1 MSFHNI
7 LFKKFYDKL
16 ESCHLK
22 KSHINI
28 IILISLFFLEI
39 NVPIFSQEILY
50 DNSGRKLTI
59 NDFWAIS
66 SQKEKQGDK
75 KEATRYLN
83 AAASYY
89 WEQKNYDSAIWYY
102 NKSISL
108 NEDIGNE
115 AGITG
120 ICNNLGMIY
129 ADMRQYEKSLSYFEK
144 VLKER
149 KKLKEPVSIIAG
161 LINASVVLNNL
172 KNHQKAAQYLEEALD
187 LARQMNDIDQMKS
200 CYGML
205 AETYEKAGNQEK
217 TIFYFNLYRSFHEL
231 SQKEKVRVILDTLDG
246 LKMKLQIT
254 ELEKQNKELA
264 LNAAKIEL
272 EEREK
277 QALKFDSVH
286 DALLLNASKKELLI
300 ELLKQ
305 RMANK
310 ELEFAKKEAENKV
323 IIANERLIRNL
334 WIGAFSIGL
343 IGFILLYRNYKA
355 KKHFNEQLSER
366 NIEILAQGEKIH
378 EQNKVLEY
386 QKIELEKA
394 LLEKEEAVKEKS
406 KFLSTMS
413 HEIRTPM
420 NAVIGFTNILL
431 MENPS
436 NHQLEY
442 LNSLKFSAN
451 HLLSLLNDILDFSK
465 IEAGKI
471 TFEKTRFDLDNTLE
485 ELRKMFA
492 IKAEEKKIE
501 LTLSLPHQKLKNYLI
516 GDLVR
521 LNQVLTN
528 LIGNAVKFTNVGSVN
543 ISYHILEET
552 ENNYKIRFAV
562 ADTGIGIPAD
572 KLDLIF
578 ESFTQASLDTTR
590 KFGGTGLGLAI
601 SKKLVELQGGKIW
614 VESTLGKGSTFYV
627 EIELAKGT
635 EIIPKSELKLIDKDS
650 NATKSLNNMR
660 ILLVEDNK
668 MNVMVAKKL
677 LEKWETQLDFAS
689 DGLEAIHKIS
699 NNQSYDLVLMDL
711 HMPNMGGIEATRQIR
726 GLRGEYYQNIP
737 IIALTASASAEVRDN
752 IAKNGMNAC
761 VIKPFNP
768 DILFDTLKKYSTQV
782 KAIS

>member
-1 MSFHNI
+1 LLLGVST
-7 LFKKFYDKL
+7 
-16 ESCHLK
+16 
-22 KSHINI
+22 
-28 IILISLFFLEI
+28 
-39 NVPIFSQEILY
+39 PIFSQEILY
-50 DNSGRKLTI
+50 DNNGRKLTI
-59 NDFWAIS
+59 KDFWIIS
-66 SQKEKQGDK
+66 AQKEKQGDK

-83 AAASYY
+83 AAASHY
-89 WEQKNYDSAIWYY
+89 WELKNYDSAIWYY

-108 NEDIGNE
+108 NETIGNE
-115 AGITG
+115 TGITG

-129 ADMRQYEKSLSYFEK
+129 ADMRQYEKSLSYFDK
-144 VLKER
+144 VLKDR
-149 KKLKEPVSIIAG
+149 KKIKEPVSIIAG

-172 KNHQKAAQYLEEALD
+172 KRHQKAADYLEEALD
-187 LARQMNDIDQMKS
+187 LARQMNDVDQMKS

-205 AETYEKAGNQEK
+205 AETYEKDGNQEK

-231 SQKEKVRVILDTLDG
+231 SQKEKVRVILDTLDDV
-246 LKMKLQIT
+246 KMKLQIT

-264 LNAAKIEL
+264 LNLAKVEL

-277 QALKFDSVH
+277 EALKFDSVQ

-310 ELEFAKKEAENKV
+310 ELEFAKKEAEDRAT
-323 IIANERLIRNL
+323 IANERLIRNVGIATL
-334 WIGAFSIGL
+334 VLGL
-343 IGFILLYRNYKA
+343 IGFILLYRNYKE
-355 KKHFNEQLSER
+355 KKQFNEQLSER
-366 NIEILAQGEKIH
+366 NVEILAQGEKIH

-386 QKIELEKA
+386 QKIELEQA

-406 KFLSTMS
+406 RFLSTMS

-431 MENPS
+431 MESPA
-436 NHQLEY
+436 NHQIEY

-471 TFEKTRFDLDNTLE
+471 TFEKTRFDLNNTLD

-492 IKAEEKKIE
+492 IKAEEKKID
-501 LTLSLPHQKLKNYLI
+501 LSLTFPHQKLKNYLV

-528 LIGNAVKFTNVGSVN
+528 LIGNAVKFTNHGSVN
-543 ISYHILEET
+543 ISYQILEEF
-552 ENNYKIRFAV
+552 EDKCKIRFSI

-572 KLDLIF
+572 KIDSIF

-601 SKKLVELQGGKIW
+601 SKKLVDLQGGKIW
-614 VESTLGKGSTFYV
+614 VESTIGKGSTFFV
-627 EIELAKGT
+627 EMELMKGT
-635 EIIPKSELKLIDKDS
+635 EIVPKSEFKPLDIDTNS
-650 NATKSLNNMR
+650 SKSLNNMK

-677 LEKWETQLDFAS
+677 LEKWQTQLDFAN
-689 DGLEAIHKIS
+689 DGIEAVQKVS
-699 NNQSYDLVLMDL
+699 NNQSYNLILMDL
-711 HMPNMGGIEATRQIR
+711 HMPNMGGIEATHQIR
-726 GLRGEYYQNIP
+726 NLKGDYFKNIP
-737 IIALTASASAEVRDN
+737 IIALTASASAEVREN
-752 IAKNGMNAC
+752 VIKNGMNAC

-768 DILFDTLKKYSTQV
+768 DSLFDVLKKHGEQIKMAS
-782 KAIS
+782 

>member
-1 MSFHNI
+1 
-7 LFKKFYDKL
+7 
-16 ESCHLK
+16 LK
-22 KSHINI
+22 KYHFNI
-28 IILISLFFLEI
+28 ITITCLFWLLVGVNI
-39 NVPIFSQEILY
+39 PIFSQEILY
-50 DNSGRKLTI
+50 DNNGKKLTLK
-59 NDFWAIS
+59 DFWVIS
-66 SQKEKQGDK
+66 AQKETQGDK

-83 AAASYY
+83 AAASHY
-89 WEQKNYDSAIWYY
+89 WEIKNYDSAIWYY

-108 NEDIGNE
+108 NETIGNDT
-115 AGITG
+115 GITG
-120 ICNNLGMIY
+120 ISNNLGMIY
-129 ADMRQYEKSLSYFEK
+129 ADIRQYEKSLSYFDK
-144 VLKER
+144 VLKDR
-149 KKLKEPVSIIAG
+149 KKIKEPVSIIAG
-161 LINASVVLNNL
+161 LINSSVVLNNL
-172 KNHQKAAQYLEEALD
+172 KRHQKAAEYLEEALD
-187 LARQMNDIDQMKS
+187 LARQMNDVDQMKS

-231 SQKEKVRVILDTLDG
+231 SQKEKVRVILDTLDEV
-246 LKMKLQIT
+246 KMKLQIS
-254 ELEKQNKELA
+254 ELEKQNKQLA
-264 LNAAKIEL
+264 LNIAKVEL

-277 QALKFDSVH
+277 DALKFDSVQ

-310 ELEFAKKEAENKV
+310 ELDFAKKEAEDKAT
-323 IIANERLIRNL
+323 IANERLIRN
-334 WIGAFSIGL
+334 IGIATLIVGL
-343 IGFILLYRNYKA
+343 VGFMLLYRNYKE
-355 KKHFNEQLSER
+355 KKHFNEQLYER
-366 NIEILAQGEKIH
+366 NVEIMAQGDKIH

-406 KFLSTMS
+406 RFLSTMS

-431 MENPS
+431 MESPA
-436 NHQLEY
+436 NHQIEY

-471 TFEKTRFDLDNTLE
+471 TFEKTRFDLNNTLE
-485 ELRKMFA
+485 ELRKMFS
-492 IKAEEKKIE
+492 IRAEEKKIE
-501 LTLSLPHQKLKNYLI
+501 LSLTLPHQKLKNYLV

-528 LIGNAVKFTNVGSVN
+528 LIGNAVKFTNNGSVN
-543 ISYHILEET
+543 ISYQILEES
-552 ENNYKIRFAV
+552 EDKYKIRFSI

-572 KLDLIF
+572 KIDSIF

-601 SKKLVELQGGKIW
+601 SKKLVDLQGGKIW
-614 VESTLGKGSTFYV
+614 VESLFGKGSTFFV
-627 EIELAKGT
+627 EMELIKGT
-635 EIIPKSELKLIDKDS
+635 EIIAKSELKNIEINVS
-650 NATKSLNNMR
+650 SSKSLNNMK

-677 LEKWETQLDFAS
+677 LEKWDTQLDFAN
-689 DGLEAIHKIS
+689 DGVEAVQKVSI
-699 NNQSYDLVLMDL
+699 NQTYDLILMDL
-711 HMPNMGGIEATRQIR
+711 HMPNMGGIEATHQIR
-726 GLRGEYYQNIP
+726 NLKGDYFQNIP
-737 IIALTASASAEVRDN
+737 IIALTASASAEVREN
-752 IAKNGMNAC
+752 VIKNGMNAC

-768 DILFDTLKKYSTQV
+768 DSLFDILKKHGEQMKMAS
-782 KAIS
+782 